1 MVYSYSVFVTTIQSA
16 ALKRPTLIIS
26 FEFGKSLS
34 EIFNLKWHLSWNQD
48 LIYQSSL
55 VYQWPDNALSPRE
68 CPVSTCCAI
77 GKWINCVAG

>member
-34 EIFNLKWHLSWNQD
+34 EIFNLK
-48 LIYQSSL
+48 
-55 VYQWPDNALSPRE
+55 
-68 CPVSTCCAI
+68 
-77 GKWINCVAG
+77 